1 MTVDYASVLLGAVLV
16 VVGVG
21 VGFLIVWMGSR
32 L

>member
-16 VVGVG
+16 WAGIAIG
-21 VGFLIVWMGSR
+21 LLIVWMGSR